1 MACEVRVVRPEDLV
15 LFVIGLP
22 STICSIVSRFRF
34 GDTMSIGCLANSN
47 TCDLAFVKASTSSS
61 MAQLDLNFSSW
72 SVALQAGH
80 RPSLFRHLR
89 MHIEQNVCEQE
100 VIIGVL
106 KNSLHTWHRSAE
118 STEES
123 FGRGV
128 ASQSV
133 ESVISSS
140 LDDFEVI
147 LRYVGKSAYELAVL

>member
-1 MACEVRVVRPEDLV
+1 MTCGVRVVRPEDLV
-15 LFVIGLP
+15 LFVIGLS
-22 STICSIVSRFRF
+22 STICSIASRLRF
-34 GDTMSIGCLANSN
+34 GDTVSIGRLANSKI
-47 TCDLAFVKASTSSS
+47 CGLAVVKASTSSS
-61 MAQLDLNFSSW
+61 IAQLDLNFSSW

-123 FGRGV
+123 FGRDV
-128 ASQSV
+128 VSQSV

-147 LRYVGKSAYELAVL
+147 LRHMGKSAYELANL